1 MPFNVFAAAVLTKH
15 LEGQALLG
23 GSVRDPLWFSQQTRK
38 LAGTVQGEDA
48 PGIPVV
54 GLDVTPERGWA
65 PLHVNSMI
73 MKQRDICLNSK

>member
-1 MPFNVFAAAVLTKH
+1 MPFNVFAAVMLTKH
-15 LEGQALLG
+15 LEGRVLLG
-23 GSVRDPLWFSQQTRK
+23 GSVCDPLWFSQQTWK

-54 GLDVTPERGWA
+54 GPDVTPEQGWA